1 MENNL
6 NQNMLSQGSD
16 FNLLN
21 NKISSYSSPLLSNI
35 SNNLQDTVHES
46 ITREYNET
54 ESNFNKL
61 LSKYSNLQNKI
72 MNDTLKG
79 NNNNKNDIELLN
91 QINLELVT
99 LSKEL
104 NTKLENLKETDNNL
118 INKIN
123 LQQNILKDYHTKLIS
138 SNDEYS
144 SYSPSLDSLK
154 GEVDSSNDYYRYNYS
169 WYIVWLILSI
179 IIFYLV
185 FSISANGF
193 SNSNGLLIVVIAL
206 LSLYFIKKFI
216 DYIRWSW
223 NLKLPSWR
231 PHINIQG
238 PKVVFKQY
246 IPQ

>member
-1 MENNL
+1 MDSNL

-21 NKISSYSSPLLSNI
+21 YKIENNHSPLSTNI
-35 SNNLQDTVHES
+35 SNNFNNNES
-46 ITREYNET
+46 FIKEYNET
-54 ESNFNKL
+54 ENNFNKL
-61 LSKYSNLQNKI
+61 LSKYSDLQNKI
-72 MNDTLKG
+72 MSDILKG
-79 NNNNKNDIELLN
+79 NNNQNDIELLD
-91 QINLELVT
+91 QINSQLVS
-99 LSKEL
+99 LSNEL
-104 NTKLENLKETDNNL
+104 NNKLEKLNQTDNDLLNR
-118 INKIN
+118 INS
-123 LQQNILKDYHTKLIS
+123 QQNILKDYHNQIIS
-138 SNDEYS
+138 SNKEYLS
-144 SYSPSLDSLK
+144 HSPSFNSLQ
-154 GEVDSSNDYYRYNYS
+154 GEVESSHDYYRYNYS

-185 FSISANGF
+185 FSISANGL

-223 NLKLPSWR
+223 NFKLPSWR
-231 PHINIQG
+231 PHINIQS